1 MKSKKIIISNDKG
14 IHTRPGNEFILE
26 AKKFKA
32 DIILEANNKSVNGKS
47 LFKLLSLNAQK
58 GTEIL
63 IKAEGEDEVEAIE
76 KLAEHLANIKDPEH
90 YI

>member
-1 MKSKKIIISNDKG
+1 MKIKKIKISNDKG

-26 AKKFKA
+26 AKKFKSN
-32 DIILEANNKSVNGKS
+32 ISLEANNKTINGKS

-58 GTEIL
+58 GTEIT
-63 IKAEGEDEVEAIE
+63 IKVEGEDEEEAII